1 MGWVGKLIKG
11 AAKTV
16 ASNIPVI
23 GGAVADYLGTQSAN
37 KANKKQARE
46 QMAFQERMSST
57 EVQRRTQDMIAAGLN
72 PMLAAGM
79 GASAPSGAKAE
90 IESPTA
96 RAVNSALAIKQQNA
110 ALENMSAQTRLL
122 EEQAKKTRA
131 ETVNTEISSNKLGLD
146 MNAVE
151 LQLQGLAQ
159 DIHRKIEEVQLTAE
173 QVRRERMTN
182 DQLQVMQPLIAE
194 MQRIQIELERLGIP
208 EAEANAMFYR
218 ATGAAAQGAGFSAKV
233 MQSINAARELFRST
247 QTPTRRNR
255 R

>member
-1 MGWVGKLIKG
+1 MANPLKKVGKWIGKNAGELISG
-11 AAKTV
+11 AA
-16 ASNIPVI
+16 S
-23 GGAVADYLGTQSAN
+23 YLGQDSAN
-37 KANKKQARE
+37 KANVKLARE

-57 EVQRRTQDMIAAGLN
+57 EVQRRVQDLIAAGLN
-72 PMLAAGM
+72 PMLAAGDA
-79 GASAPSGAKAE
+79 ASAPSGAKAE
-90 IESPTA
+90 IESPVDKA
-96 RAVNSALAIKQQNA
+96 INSALAVRQQEA
-110 ALENMSAQTRLL
+110 ALSNMTAQTRLI

-131 ETVNTEISSNKLGLD
+131 ETVNTEITSNKLGLD

-159 DIHRKIEEVQLTAE
+159 DIHRKIQEVNLTAE

-182 DQLQVMQPLIAE
+182 QQLEVMQPLLEE
-194 MQRIQIELERLGIP
+194 MQRIQNQLERLGIP
-208 EAEANAMFYR
+208 EAEANAMFYT